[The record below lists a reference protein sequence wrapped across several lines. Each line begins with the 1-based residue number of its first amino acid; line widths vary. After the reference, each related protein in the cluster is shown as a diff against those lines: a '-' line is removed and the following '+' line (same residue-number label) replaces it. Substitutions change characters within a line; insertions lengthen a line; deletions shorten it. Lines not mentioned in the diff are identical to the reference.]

1 MVLTTVLITGANRGL
16 GNELLQVYLARPNH
30 LVIAAN
36 RNPEHPTSKA
46 LAELPTGENTQL
58 LVVKLD
64 VSVESDHAEAI
75 AQLAA
80 QGIDHLDLVIANAA
94 VANVYPRVSE
104 ITTADLQ
111 GHLTPNVFGVVWLYQ
126 ATRGLLER
134 SSDPKF
140 VSMGSGAGWLENQP
154 PVPNAV
160 YGPSKVAVHWL
171 TKMMNFEEEKI
182 NAFIVNPGWCRTEM
196 GNRGALAY
204 GYAEAPLEV
213 GETIPG
219 IVRLIDA
226 ATKETHGGKLWS
238 HRGTQEAW

>member
-1 MVLTTVLITGANRGL
+1 MAPTTVLITGANRGL
-16 GNELLQVYLARPNH
+16 GKELLQMYLARPDH

-46 LAELPTGENTQL
+46 LAELPIGENTRL
-58 LVVKLD
+58 IVVKLD
-64 VSVESDHAEAI
+64 VSVESDHAEAVTQLI
-75 AQLAA
+75 AQA
-80 QGIDHLDLVIANAA
+80 IDHLDLVIANAA
-94 VANVYPRVSE
+94 VANVYPKVSE
-104 ITTADLQ
+104 ITTAELQ
-111 GHLTPNVFGVVWLYQ
+111 DHLTPNVFGVIWLYQ
-126 ATRGLLER
+126 ATRALLER
-134 SSDPKF
+134 SSNPKW

-154 PVPNAV
+154 PVPSAA

-171 TKMMNFEEEKI
+171 TKRINFEEEKI
-182 NAFIVNPGWCRTEM
+182 NAFVVNPGWCRTDM

-204 GYAEAPLEV
+204 GYAEAPLKV

-226 ATKETHGGKLWS
+226 AMKETHGGKLWS